1 MREKCRVGKFSD
13 EQIAEAP
20 AAGVGFGRPYR
31 DPKPKLLSSAERRE
45 QDLLARLERSH
56 PCFREHGHVNV
67 RQVRGVAGWP
77 VAGRWVA
84 SLRTRHCRGQLPDSV
99 VEAAEA
105 MGITWNINR
114 HRSRQLKSASDD

>member
-1 MREKCRVGKFSD
+1 MWEKCRAGKLSD

-20 AAGVGFGRPYR
+20 AVGVRFERPYR
-31 DPKPKLLSSAERRE
+31 HPKPKPLNSPERRE
-45 QDLLARLERSH
+45 QDLLARLVRSH
-56 PCFREHGHVNV
+56 PCFREHGHLNV
-67 RQVRGVAGWP
+67 RQVRGVDGWP
-77 VAGRWVA
+77 IAGCWVA
-84 SLRTRHCRGQLPDSV
+84 SLRTRYRRGQLPDSV